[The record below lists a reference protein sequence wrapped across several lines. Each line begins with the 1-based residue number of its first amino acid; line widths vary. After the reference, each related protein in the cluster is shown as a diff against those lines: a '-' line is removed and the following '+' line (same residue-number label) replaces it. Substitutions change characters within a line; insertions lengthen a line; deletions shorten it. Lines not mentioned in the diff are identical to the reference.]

1 MGRIISISNQKGGV
15 GKTTTAINLS
25 SCIAEMGK
33 KVLVIDSDPQGNTS
47 SGFGIF
53 KSDIKKT
60 LYDLMSGD
68 EEPSEVI
75 MNVENIDNLFIIP
88 TDINLSGAEIELI
101 NVDGREFILREI
113 VSKIKEDFDFIIIDC
128 PPALNL
134 LTINALVASNAVIVP
149 LQCEYYALEGLAQL
163 MYTIDLV
170 KKKLNTELVVEGVVF
185 TMFDSRTNLSAQ
197 VVEEVKKYLDKDIYK
212 SIIPRNV
219 RLAEAPSH
227 GMSINL
233 YDSRSTGAESY
244 RLLAAEV
251 MSRGEG

>member
-219 RLAEAPSH
+219 RLSEAPSH
-227 GMSINL
+227 GLPINL
-233 YDSRSTGAESY
+233 YDSKSKGAEAY
-244 RLLAAEV
+244 RLLAEEV
-251 MSRGEG
+251 IFKKN

>member
-163 MYTIDLV
+163 MYKIDLV

-219 RLAEAPSH
+219 RLSEAPSH
-227 GMSINL
+227 GLPINL
-233 YDSRSTGAESY
+233 YDSKSKGAEAY
-244 RLLAAEV
+244 RLLAEEV
-251 MSRGEG
+251 IFKKN

>member
-219 RLAEAPSH
+219 RLSEAPSH
-227 GMSINL
+227 GLPINL
-233 YDSRSTGAESY
+233 YDSKSKGAEAY
-244 RLLAAEV
+244 RLLAEDV
-251 MSRGEG
+251 IFNKN

>member
-1 MGRIISISNQKGGV
+1 MGRVIPISNQKGGV

-47 SGFGIF
+47 SGLGIL
-53 KSDIKKT
+53 KNNINDT
-60 LYDLMSGD
+60 LYDLMSGEKNAED
-68 EEPSEVI
+68 VI
-75 MNVENIDNLFIIP
+75 MDVDGIDGLSIIP

-101 NVDGREFILREI
+101 NVDGREFILKNI
-113 VSKIKEDFDFIIIDC
+113 IKKIKENYDFIIIDC

-134 LTINALVASNAVIVP
+134 LTINALVASNSVIVP
-149 LQCEYYALEGLAQL
+149 LQCEYYALEGLTQL
-163 MYTIDLV
+163 MYTIDIV
-170 KKKLNTELVVEGVVF
+170 KKKLNPELVVEGVVF

-219 RLAEAPSH
+219 RLSEAPSH
-227 GMSINL
+227 GLPINL
-233 YDSRSTGAESY
+233 YDAKSKGAEAY
-244 RLLAAEV
+244 KLLAEEV
-251 MSRGEG
+251 IEK

>member
-1 MGRIISISNQKGGV
+1 MGRVISISNQKGGV

-47 SGFGIF
+47 SGLGIL
-53 KSDIKKT
+53 KNNINDT
-60 LYDLMSGD
+60 LYDLMSGEKNAED
-68 EEPSEVI
+68 VI
-75 MNVENIDNLFIIP
+75 MDVDGIDGLSIIP

-101 NVDGREFILREI
+101 NVDGREFILKNI
-113 VSKIKEDFDFIIIDC
+113 IKKIKENYDFIIIDC

-134 LTINALVASNAVIVP
+134 LTINALVASNSVIVP
-149 LQCEYYALEGLAQL
+149 LQCEYYALEGLTQL
-163 MYTIDLV
+163 MYTIDIV
-170 KKKLNTELVVEGVVF
+170 KKKLNPELVVEGVVF

-219 RLAEAPSH
+219 RLSEAPSH
-227 GMSINL
+227 GLPINL
-233 YDSRSTGAESY
+233 YDAKSKGAEAY
-244 RLLAAEV
+244 KLLAEEV
-251 MSRGEG
+251 IEK